1 MYNNVIFPS
10 QKRVTND
17 GTEQLAKQYPSIDEL
32 CTHYVFTLIVSG
44 LKTLSPNETAELI
57 H

>member
-1 MYNNVIFPS
+1 MYNNLIFPFQS
-10 QKRVTND
+10 PTND
-17 GTEQLAKQYPSIDEL
+17 GTEQLAQQYLSIDEL
-32 CTHYVFTLIVSG
+32 CTHYVFTLIVSS